1 MTSQSEASWER
12 QITKMCGSAA
22 DLAAPLI
29 PPGRAADPW
38 QPSDRDAL
46 LAWHIY
52 TQLRTR
58 IATQELPLRAGVEA
72 TALKSLVDLFGI
84 AREAMMSEPRALHVA
99 SLVVHCLNSHIRP
112 VTARWHAKMEAG
124 DLANLDE
131 RFSFRSE
138 LIALQNILRAFAA
151 LFGQIAG
158 DPDAI
163 ALLTPLPLTRVS
175 EAASRGR
182 IKFGIWSK
190 GQHPKDVD
198 AMNAEE
204 VRLVAARRA
213 GATDGNATEIHDAVG
228 LAISGGGIRSATF
241 ALGVTEVLARYGV
254 LKDVDVMSTVSGGG
268 YLGSFISSVLNDN
281 DPRVGLQPDKQPFA
295 TEAQVE
301 SQAIRYLRNHGKYL
315 SEGGIATL
323 ALIVFSAAYGV
334 VMSLLLVAPL
344 LMLLA
349 AIAVDFFNVTG
360 SSVSGLHLEA
370 NISRWVWL
378 AFGVSILILSI
389 LRNPSQ
395 KFRKIVE
402 RFAIA
407 LGTFGLLLLVV
418 GLLPDLLQVTSGHTV
433 GVLMPALSLPFIVGL
448 TGLWS
453 GLDTRLSR
461 VAWWLMVLFGPLF
474 FLALWLLA
482 VDSVVELK
490 KHSQWL
496 PWILTAALSV
506 YGWLGVN
513 INFAS
518 LHLYYRNRLARTY
531 LRRMYQPEAV
541 DPQPLSALNPFH
553 KAPLHLINAAVNL
566 PASRNPELRGRDT
579 DFFIFAKHYCGGPS
593 VGYWPTKEW
602 EARDQHLDLGTAMA
616 ISGAAAA
623 PRMGTRTSAR
633 YTTLLAMLNV
643 RLGYWIRK
651 PSKSRI
657 LDPVP
662 GCVYFTREIT
672 GQMHERLP
680 FINVSDGGHIENMGL
695 YELLRRR
702 CRYIVLID
710 GEADPQHAFGGLLN
724 SIRMAKIDLGVRI
737 EPDLSDLR
745 LGIEPFKRAHFAM
758 ANIDYGDQ
766 ENGKPVHGLLLVIKL
781 ALSGNESELLMQ
793 FRQLNP
799 TFPHQSTAQQLF
811 SEAQFEAYRALG
823 EHAAEAAFDPLLAG
837 PNPQGAADWLRQLEQ
852 RLKPQPNGST
862 TPC

>member
-1 MTSQSEASWER
+1 MTNQSEATWEQR
-12 QITKMCGSAA
+12 ITEMCGSAVE
-22 DLAAPLI
+22 LAASVI

-38 QPSDRDAL
+38 QLSDQDEM
-46 LAWHIY
+46 LAWRIY

-58 IATQELPLRAGVEA
+58 IATQELPLRDGVEA

-84 AREAMMSEPRALHVA
+84 AREAMVNEARALHVA
-99 SLVVHCLNSHIRP
+99 SLLVHCLNRHIRP
-112 VTARWHAKMEAG
+112 FTARWHAKMEAN

-138 LIALQNILRAFAA
+138 LVALQNILRAFTA

-158 DPDAI
+158 DRDAI
-163 ALLTPLPLTRVS
+163 ALLTPLPLPRKS
-175 EAASRGR
+175 EATSRGR
-182 IKFGIWSK
+182 IKFGIWDK

-198 AMNAEE
+198 AMNIEE
-204 VRLVAARRA
+204 VRLLAARR
-213 GATDGNATEIHDAVG
+213 GATLGGNAAEIHDAVG

-241 ALGVTEVLARYGV
+241 ALGVTKVLARYGV
-254 LKDVDVMSTVSGGG
+254 LKDIDVMSTVSGGG
-268 YLGSFISSVLNDN
+268 YLGSFITSVLNDN
-281 DPRVGLQPDKQPFA
+281 DAQVGLQPDKQPFA

-301 SQAIRYLRNHGKYL
+301 SQAIRHLRNHSKYL
-315 SEGGIATL
+315 SEGGFATL
-323 ALIVFSAAYGV
+323 ALIIFSAAYGV

-349 AIAVDFFNVTG
+349 AVAVDFFDVTG
-360 SSVSGLHLEA
+360 SSIRGSHLDVTL
-370 NISRWVWL
+370 SRWVWST
-378 AFGVSILILSI
+378 FGVAILILSI

-395 KFRKIVE
+395 NLRNFVE

-407 LGTFGLLLLVV
+407 LGMFGLLLLVV

-433 GVLMPALSLPFIVGL
+433 GVLMSALSLPFIVGV

-461 VAWWLMVLFGPLF
+461 VVWWLMVLFAPLF

-490 KHSQWL
+490 KHSDWL
-496 PWILTAALSV
+496 AWILTAALWV

-531 LRRMYQPEAV
+531 LRRMHQPEAV

-579 DFFIFAKHYCGGPS
+579 DFFIFAQHYCGGPS

-602 EARDQHLDLGTAMA
+602 EARDKHLDLGTAMA

-623 PRMGTRTSAR
+623 PRMGTRTSTR

-651 PSKSRI
+651 PSKSRVW
-657 LDPVP
+657 DSVP
-662 GCVYFTREIT
+662 GCIYFTREIT

-710 GEADPQHAFGGLLN
+710 GEADPQHSFGGLLN

-837 PNPQGAADWLRQLEQ
+837 PHPQGAADWLQQLEQ
-852 RLKPQPNGST
+852 RLQPHPSSST
-862 TPC
+862 TAC

>member
-1 MTSQSEASWER
+1 
-12 QITKMCGSAA
+12 MCGSVVDVAT
-22 DLAAPLI
+22 PLI
-29 PPGRAADPW
+29 PPGRAIDQW
-38 QPSDRDAL
+38 KPSDRDVL
-46 LAWHIY
+46 LAWHMY

-58 IATQELPLRAGVEA
+58 IATQELPLRDGVEA
-72 TALKSLVDLFGI
+72 TALKSLVDLFSI
-84 AREAMMSEPRALHVA
+84 AREEMMSEPQALHVA

-112 VTARWHAKMEAG
+112 FTARWHGKMEAG

-138 LIALQNILRAFAA
+138 LVALQNILRAFAA

-163 ALLTPLPLTRVS
+163 ALLTPLPFTRKNK
-175 EAASRGR
+175 AASRGR

-198 AMNAEE
+198 AMNAKE
-204 VRLVAARRA
+204 VSLLAARRA
-213 GATDGNATEIHDAVG
+213 GAPDDSATEIHDAIG
-228 LAISGGGIRSATF
+228 LAISGGGIRSAIF
-241 ALGVTEVLARYGV
+241 ALGVTEVLARKGV
-254 LKDVDVMSTVSGGG
+254 LKDIDVMSTVSGGG

-281 DPRVGLQPDKQPFA
+281 DAQVGLQPDKKPFA
-295 TEAQVE
+295 AEAQVE
-301 SQAIRYLRNHGKYL
+301 SKAIRYLRNHSKYL
-315 SEGGIATL
+315 SEGGAATL

-344 LMLLA
+344 IMFLA
-349 AIAVDFFNVTG
+349 TVAVYFFGVTLR
-360 SSVSGLHLEA
+360 S
-370 NISRWVWL
+370 ISDPVLGATLSYWVWS
-378 AFGVSILILSI
+378 AFGGAIFILSV

-395 KFRKIVE
+395 KFRNLVE
-402 RFAIA
+402 RSTIT
-407 LGTFGLLLLVV
+407 LGVIGLLLVAV
-418 GLLPDLLQVTSGHTV
+418 GRLPDLVQVTHGHTV
-433 GVLMPALSLPFIVGL
+433 ELLVSALSLPFIVGV
-448 TGLWS
+448 TSLWW
-453 GLDTRLSR
+453 GLDSKRSR
-461 VAWWLMVLFGPLF
+461 VAWLLMLLFGPLF

-482 VDSVVELK
+482 IDGVVELER
-490 KHSQWL
+490 HSRWL
-496 PWILTAALSV
+496 PWILTAGLWI
-506 YGWLGVN
+506 YGWFGVN

-531 LRRMYQPEAV
+531 LRRMHQTDAV
-541 DPQPLSALNPFH
+541 DPQPLSELNPFH
-553 KAPLHLINAAVNL
+553 KAPLHLINAAANL

-579 DFFIFAKHYCGGPS
+579 DFFVFAQHYCGGPS

-602 EARDQHLDLGTAMA
+602 EANDKHLDLGTAMA

-623 PRMGTRTSAR
+623 PRMGTLTSTR
-633 YTTLLAMLNV
+633 YATLLAMLNV

-651 PSKSRI
+651 PSKSRVW
-657 LDPVP
+657 DSVP
-662 GCVYFTREIT
+662 GGFYFTRELT

-710 GEADPQHAFGGLLN
+710 GEADPHHSFGGLLN

-766 ENGKPVHGLLLVIKL
+766 ENGEPVHGLLLVIKL

-837 PNPQGAADWLRQLEQ
+837 PHPQGAADWLQQLEQ
-852 RLKPQPNGST
+852 RLNPI
-862 TPC
+862 